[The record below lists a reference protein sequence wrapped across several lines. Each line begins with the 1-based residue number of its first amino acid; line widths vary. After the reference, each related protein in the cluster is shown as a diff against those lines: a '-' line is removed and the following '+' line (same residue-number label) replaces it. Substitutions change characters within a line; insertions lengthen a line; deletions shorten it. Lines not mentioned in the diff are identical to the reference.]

1 MKHTRPSER
10 SEGSGGNTALLKGG
24 EVASKMW
31 RKGEEREGEGH
42 WRGRITKKASDTR
55 PLPSHSG
62 SLGVDLL
69 LPSVSSFHDL
79 FTTSE
84 CDLVYSYNVNK
95 HILFSLNLSYI
106 WLLFP
111 QKWKWFSSPA
121 VLNAKTNVLP
131 KPKEPLSVK
140 KKTRQ

>member
-55 PLPSHSG
+55 PLPSYSG

-79 FTTSE
+79 FTTSGCE
-84 CDLVYSYNVNK
+84 LVACVELQREQA
-95 HILFSLNLSYI
+95 HPFLLPPSLHFTV
-106 WLLFP
+106 FP
-111 QKWKWFSSPA
+111 LK
-121 VLNAKTNVLP
+121 
-131 KPKEPLSVK
+131 VK
-140 KKTRQ
+140 VAFI

>member
-24 EVASKMW
+24 EVVSKMW

-55 PLPSHSG
+55 PLPSYSG

-84 CDLVYSYNVNK
+84 CELVYSCNMNK
-95 HILFSLNLSYI
+95 HILFSLRLSYI
-106 WLLFP
+106 
-111 QKWKWFSSPA
+111 
-121 VLNAKTNVLP
+121 
-131 KPKEPLSVK
+131 
-140 KKTRQ
+140 

>member
-24 EVASKMW
+24 EVVSKMW

-55 PLPSHSG
+55 PLPSYSG

-79 FTTSE
+79 FTTSG
-84 CDLVYSYNVNK
+84 CDLV
-95 HILFSLNLSYI
+95 
-106 WLLFP
+106 
-111 QKWKWFSSPA
+111 
-121 VLNAKTNVLP
+121 
-131 KPKEPLSVK
+131 
-140 KKTRQ
+140 

>member
-42 WRGRITKKASDTR
+42 WRGCITKKASDTR
-55 PLPSHSG
+55 PPPSYSG

-84 CDLVYSYNVNK
+84 CELVYSCNVNK
-95 HILFSLNLSYI
+95 HILFSLHLSYI
-106 WLLFP
+106 
-111 QKWKWFSSPA
+111 
-121 VLNAKTNVLP
+121 
-131 KPKEPLSVK
+131 
-140 KKTRQ
+140 